1 MQCWCIDI
9 SNAVNIIFK
18 YTIIIGH
25 TTVAM
30 WKDGE
35 LFVCESNA
43 KSGYWPINGI
53 QCNKY
58 YGINLHLIRWQAIKH
73 GIY

>member
-1 MQCWCIDI
+1 ML
-9 SNAVNIIFK
+9 
-18 YTIIIGH
+18 IGH

-30 WKDGE
+30 WKDSE

-58 YGINLHLIRWQAIKH
+58 YGNRSYLIRFQLIRLIILDHTQFKD
-73 GIY
+73 

>member
-1 MQCWCIDI
+1 ML
-9 SNAVNIIFK
+9 
-18 YTIIIGH
+18 IGH

-30 WKDGE
+30 WKDTE

-58 YGINLHLIRWQAIKH
+58 YGMFYISSNHNQLETHNVVDWYQV
-73 GIY
+73 

>member
-1 MQCWCIDI
+1 ML
-9 SNAVNIIFK
+9 
-18 YTIIIGH
+18 IGH

-30 WKDGE
+30 WKDTE

-58 YGINLHLIRWQAIKH
+58 HGIHLHLIGFQLMRNL
-73 GIY
+73 

>member
-1 MQCWCIDI
+1 ML
-9 SNAVNIIFK
+9 
-18 YTIIIGH
+18 IGH

-30 WKDGE
+30 WKDTE

-58 YGINLHLIRWQAIKH
+58 HGNHLNLIHFQLMRNLYFMLDHTQFND
-73 GIY
+73 